1 MILRAIAGLIA
12 ILLLSTGANAAIV
25 EWNAADGGNGNLY
38 EAVPVGSDITWE
50 DAQAAVQARGPGWH
64 LATITSAEENAFVES
79 LFASDSAF
87 FNCCKFPFPL
97 GRISSGPWLGGM
109 SSTLAG
115 NDWTW
120 VTGEA
125 FAFADWGQT
134 APFGNGDRISFAEM
148 GTGLEVAW
156 NDNLSG
162 NSLSPQSYIAEFSG
176 SVVPVPAALPLFLS
190 GIAILFPLIMRR
202 RDAVRSAH
210 TFPRLH
216 TF

>member
-1 MILRAIAGLIA
+1 MILRAIAGFIS

-25 EWNAADGGNGNLY
+25 EWGVADGGNGNLY
-38 EAVPVGSDITWE
+38 E
-50 DAQAAVQARGPGWH
+50 
-64 LATITSAEENAFVES
+64 
-79 LFASDSAF
+79 
-87 FNCCKFPFPL
+87 
-97 GRISSGPWLGGM
+97 
-109 SSTLAG
+109 
-115 NDWTW
+115 DWTW

-162 NSLSPQSYIAEFSG
+162 NSLSPQSYIAEFSD

-190 GIAILFPLIMRR
+190 GIAILFPLITRR
-202 RDAVRSAH
+202 RDAVRSA
-210 TFPRLH
+210 
-216 TF
+216 